1 MNPLFQKGD
10 PGDSKDFIIYILEQ
24 IHRELK
30 KSIANLTNIKKV
42 EELNQYDKQN
52 AFNNFFE
59 DFKKEC
65 SIISDVFFGFNETTN
80 ICLNCKNN
88 YNSKGMVNPIC
99 YNYGIFNCVII
110 PLEEVKKMKNNYY
123 GTNVNIVNM
132 NECFV

>member
-1 MNPLFQKGD
+1 M
-10 PGDSKDFIIYILEQ
+10 
-24 IHRELK
+24 
-30 KSIANLTNIKKV
+30 

-88 YNSKGMVNPIC
+88 MTTMQQVSCSICLCNKNEISTFNCPCKVVICKECYLKWRKQNNFCPSCRNPI
-99 YNYGIFNCVII
+99 I
-110 PLEEVKKMKNNYY
+110 
-123 GTNVNIVNM
+123 
-132 NECFV
+132 